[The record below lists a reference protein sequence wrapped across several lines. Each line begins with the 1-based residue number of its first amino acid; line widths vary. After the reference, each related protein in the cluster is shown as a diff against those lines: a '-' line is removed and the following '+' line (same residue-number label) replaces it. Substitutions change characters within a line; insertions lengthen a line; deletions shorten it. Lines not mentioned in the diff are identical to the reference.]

1 MQRNRTLQE
10 IEWGAGLGAYMSK
23 VEETID
29 GLEKA
34 DVAGRIWARDH
45 TVWKPVPGEITN
57 RLGWLTVTDLMRER
71 IPFLEAFAA
80 EIIEAGFRH
89 VVLLGMGGSSLGPEV
104 LRQAFGSAPGYPEMI
119 VLDSTIPASVKATAD
134 SIDPSATLFLVSS
147 KSGTTAEPNA
157 LYAYFRSIVE
167 QSIGRERAGQ
177 SFAAITDPAT
187 QLGKLAVE
195 ERFRRIFL
203 NPPDVGGRYSVLS
216 HFGLVPAALLGIDLR
231 LLLDRADDMRARCG
245 AGVPVR
251 ENPGAALGATMATLA
266 LEGRDKLTLVTSESM
281 SGIGLWAEQLV
292 AESTGK
298 EGKGIV
304 PIVGETQLS
313 PESYGDDRLFVNLDA
328 RSNNGEVVAEAP
340 YYGLTL
346 RDNYDLGT
354 EFFRWEFATAVAGSI
369 LGINPFDQ
377 PAVQAAKDMTNALL
391 QAHRDTGKLPVPA
404 TSSSLRE
411 LVTSA
416 KCGDYLAIL
425 AYVSPEPHVDQ
436 ALSHLRRVVT
446 EGSGVATTVGYG
458 PRYLHSTGQLHK
470 GGPDSGL
477 FLLLTSSHEDE
488 VPVPGRSFSFG
499 TLADAQALG
508 DLKALQNAGR
518 RVAWVHL
525 DGDTPAAIDQLADEI
540 G

>member
-23 VEETID
+23 VEETIY

-34 DVAGRIWARDH
+34 DVVGRIWARDH
-45 TVWKPVPGEITN
+45 TVWKPDPGEIAY
-57 RLGWLTVTDLMRER
+57 RLGWLTVSDLMRER
-71 IPFLEAFAA
+71 VPFLEAFAA

-147 KSGTTAEPNA
+147 KSGSTAEPNA

-187 QLGKLAVE
+187 PLEKLAVE
-195 ERFRRIFL
+195 EGFRRIFL

-231 LLLDRADDMRARCG
+231 LLLDRADDMRASCG
-245 AGVPVR
+245 PCVPVR
-251 ENPGAALGATMATLA
+251 ENPGAALGAIMAALA
-266 LEGRDKLTLVTSESM
+266 LEGRDKLTLTTSQSID
-281 SGIGLWAEQLV
+281 GIGLWIEQLV

-313 PESYGDDRLFVNLDA
+313 PESYGDDRLFVDLHTG
-328 RSNNGEVVAEAP
+328 SNGEIVAEAP
-340 YYGLTL
+340 YYGLKL
-346 RDNYDLGT
+346 GDNYDLGA
-354 EFFRWEFATAVAGSI
+354 EFFRWEFSTAVAGSI

-377 PAVQAAKDMTNALL
+377 PAVQASKDMTNALL

-416 KCGDYLAIL
+416 ECGDYLAIL

-488 VPVPGRSFSFG
+488 VPVPGRGFSFG
-499 TLADAQALG
+499 TLSDAQALG